1 VLVAKH
7 PTPTAVF
14 NLPVVLPFSRKT
26 RSRIIVTGRVAL
38 KRNST
43 SSGVFEP
50 GCVRNERLATTD
62 CVAGSGCIQ
71 VRSKALSRI
80 RIFCCVVKEGECPIR
95 GVAVAG
101 GITQNRP
108 SPGGGIVISSINQKR
123 ARARGRIELAGRV
136 TA

>member
-1 VLVAKH
+1 MLLLPVVRFAPAPNPNAMLRSPVLLAKH

-26 RSRIIVTGRVAL
+26 RSRIVVTGRVAL

-62 CVAGSGCIQ
+62 CVAGSGCILKE
-71 VRSKALSRI
+71 RSKALSTYSNLLL
-80 RIFCCVVKEGECPIR
+80 CC
-95 GVAVAG
+95 
-101 GITQNRP
+101 
-108 SPGGGIVISSINQKR
+108 
-123 ARARGRIELAGRV
+123 
-136 TA
+136 